1 MGQGETVSRGDLS
14 AVNLDLEGRVAL
26 VTGAARGVGAQ
37 IARRF
42 AEAGC
47 FVYASDVDS
56 GAAEV
61 FAVALGTRGT
71 AIALDVRD
79 RAAVA
84 AAVAQIERERGG
96 LDVLVNNAGLLANGP
111 FDSTTGEAWDKLVAV
126 NLTGVYNCVQAAV
139 PAMRRR
145 GGGCIV
151 NIASVSHEKGG
162 GAFGNV
168 WYGTTKAGLVA
179 MTRGLGRE
187 LGPLAI
193 RVNAIAPAVVDTDMV
208 RSLLTPEVRERI
220 VARIPLGRLASED
233 DVARL
238 ALFLASEAASF
249 ITGETIAV
257 DGGFLRT

>member
-1 MGQGETVSRGDLS
+1 MEL
-14 AVNLDLEGRVAL
+14 NLKGKVAL
-26 VTGAARGVGAQ
+26 VTGAARGVGAK
-37 IARRF
+37 IAARL
-42 AEAGC
+42 AEHGAT
-47 FVYASDVDS
+47 VYAADIAADSPVRMDVTDR
-56 GAAEV
+56 E
-61 FAVALGTRGT
+61 AVL
-71 AIALDVRD
+71 
-79 RAAVA
+79 AAVRKI
-84 AAVAQIERERGG
+84 QEEHGG

-111 FDSTTGEAWDKLVAV
+111 FDTTTGEAWDRLVAV
-126 NLTGVYNCVQAAV
+126 NLTGIYNCVQAAV

-145 GGGCIV
+145 GGGAII

-168 WYGTTKAGLVA
+168 WYGTTKAGVVA
-179 MTRGLGRE
+179 MTKGLGRE

-193 RVNAIAPAVVDTDMV
+193 RVNAIAPAVVATDMV

-220 VARIPLGRLASED
+220 VARIPLGRLAEED

-238 ALFLASEAASF
+238 AVFLASDWSDF

>member
-1 MGQGETVSRGDLS
+1 MEASLKGKT
-14 AVNLDLEGRVAL
+14 AL

-37 IARRF
+37 IAWRF
-42 AEAGC
+42 AECGC
-47 FVYASDVDS
+47 FVYVADVDVPAASAFAAELGSS
-56 GAAEV
+56 GA
-61 FAVALGTRGT
+61 

-79 RAAVA
+79 RAGLR
-84 AAVAQIERERGG
+84 AAVEQIERERGG
-96 LDVLVNNAGLLANGP
+96 LDILVNNAGLLANGP
-111 FDSTTGEAWDKLVAV
+111 FDGTAGEAWDNLVAV

-139 PAMRRR
+139 PALRRR
-145 GGGCIV
+145 GRGSII

-168 WYGTTKAGLVA
+168 WYGATKAGVVA

-187 LGPLAI
+187 LGPYAI
-193 RVNAIAPAVVDTDMV
+193 RVNAIAPAVVATDMV
-208 RSLLTPEVRERI
+208 RSLLTPEMRERI
-220 VARIPLGRLASED
+220 VARIPLGRLAEPD

-238 ALFLASEAASF
+238 AVFLASDASSF